1 MPPKARYHPSALL
14 DLIEHLPL
22 QQRRQQ
28 LHPWLWPGPEVLHK
42 EINMEDLLPTMAEDV
57 LPVLL
62 AMVENLKIA
71 TAHLQSPKHPLNQ
84 ATTLQLMLR

>member
-1 MPPKARYHPSALL
+1 MPPKARYHLSALL

-28 LHPWLWPGPEVLHK
+28 LHPWLWPGPGVLHK

-57 LPVLL
+57 LLVLL

-71 TAHLQSPKHPLNQ
+71 TAHLQSHKHPLNQ

>member
-1 MPPKARYHPSALL
+1 MPPKARYHPSALP

-57 LPVLL
+57 LPVLP

-71 TAHLQSPKHPLNQ
+71 TAHLQSHKHQLNQ